1 MEHLFGRDVPFNG
14 NVEDC
19 FKSYNSKVAQI
30 TLGPFMSGGFRE
42 MIQLEECNNIP
53 LECLIIHSS
62 MMINLGNKKKW
73 SVSVLQKTLNEALKY
88 LKVKPTLKIGVVTHI
103 GKGDDATIEGVVE
116 QIKRLVIPEGVTL
129 YLENAAGQG
138 KELGVTL
145 DELIEIFEELPPKI
159 KLCIDTQ
166 HAFAAGLF
174 AWRGKEEI
182 DDFFETIELYL
193 PGRLELIHLND
204 SKKTFG
210 SRVDRHETLLNGYI
224 WSHQNGEE
232 DLKYLL
238 DCLIE
243 KKIPLIL
250 ETPNP
255 ADDLKYILNLYSSS
269 DSSTKIEG

>member
-1 MEHLFGRDVPFNG
+1 MKHLFGRDVPFDG

-19 FKSYNSKVAQI
+19 FKNYNSKVAQI
-30 TLGPFMSGGFRE
+30 TLGPFMSKGFHAMTE
-42 MIQLEECNNIP
+42 LEACNDIP

-73 SVSVLQKTLNEALKY
+73 SVSVLQRTLNEALKY

-103 GKGDDATIEGVVE
+103 GKGEDATIEGVVE

-138 KELGVTL
+138 HELGVTL
-145 DELIEIFEELPPKI
+145 DELIEIFAELPSKI

-174 AWRGKEEI
+174 AWKGQEEI
-182 DDFFETIELYL
+182 EDFFETLELYL
-193 PGRLELIHLND
+193 PDRLKLIHLND

-210 SRVDRHETLLNGYI
+210 SRVDRHENLLNGYI
-224 WSHQNGEE
+224 WNHTGGSD

-238 DCLIE
+238 DCLI
-243 KKIPLIL
+243 KRKIPLIL

-255 ADDLKYILNLYSSS
+255 AKDLDYILNLYSSS
-269 DSSTKIEG
+269 DSSTKMEG

>member
-1 MEHLFGRDVPFNG
+1 MEYLFGRDVPFNG
-14 NVEDC
+14 NVEEC
-19 FKSYNSKVAQI
+19 FKNYNSKVAQI

-42 MIQLEECNNIP
+42 MIQLEPCDNIP

-62 MMINLGNKKKW
+62 MLINLGNKKKW
-73 SVSVLQKTLNEALKY
+73 SVSILQKTLNEAVKY
-88 LKVKPTLKIGVVTHI
+88 LKVKPSLKIGVVTHI
-103 GKGDDATIEGVVE
+103 GKGEDATIEGVVE
-116 QIKRLVIPEGVTL
+116 QIKRLVVPEGVTL

-138 KELGVTL
+138 RELGVNL
-145 DELIEIFEELPPKI
+145 DELIEIFAELPPKI

-174 AWRGKEEI
+174 AWQGKEEI
-182 DDFFETIELYL
+182 NDFFETLELYL
-193 PGRLELIHLND
+193 PDRLKLIHLND
-204 SKKTFG
+204 SKKEFG
-210 SRVDRHETLLNGYI
+210 SRVDRHQNLLAGHI
-224 WSHQNGEE
+224 WGHKGGFT

-255 ADDLKYILNLYSSS
+255 ANDLSVIQAFYSSS
-269 DSSTKIEG
+269 DSSAKMEG